1 MRKYFLSLVAM
12 ATMILFSGCNKNE
25 DFYISE
31 NGDMVTFNIATPEM
45 GTRAISDGTTVSKLY
60 VAVYQGGE
68 YRPAL
73 TETDG
78 YDIDNKTATV
88 SLPLVTGVTYDIVF
102 WAQAEG
108 APYTFTPST
117 GIVSVDYTD
126 VTANNENL
134 DAFYAN
140 RLGYE
145 VKGPKTETVEL
156 TRPFAQLN
164 VATLDYEL
172 AKNSGI
178 DITETGIVVEGVYT
192 SFNLKTQDGAID
204 ANSATTITL
213 SRYATPKEQSQV
225 LSGYETY
232 SWLSMNYLLVNDKTN
247 IRAKMTTNN
256 GNVTREWHNIPV
268 QRNFRTNIL
277 GNILTTTTDFNVVI
291 DEDFAGE
298 YEEEYIL
305 PGIKIV
311 EGGFEINSAEGLWN
325 FAAVLNST
333 TKSVSPDTFKDKTI
347 KLGSDIDLE
356 NKAWTPIKKFTGKF
370 DGNNYTIKNLNVNAY
385 RGGIF
390 EYVVGPI
397 SNLRVDGATI
407 VATRQAAAIVG
418 SIYGNVTNCSV
429 NNATISVTPEWL
441 EDEQVYDNGD
451 KAGAIIGLLCEGGYT
466 FSGNKATNITIFAF
480 RDLGGLIGC
489 AHTST
494 ITGNKVDNIN
504 LIIDKTYSYGKYEN
518 HNAGPILGSDRQGQS
533 TLADNIIGEYSIGV
547 IEPTADGIQQQ
558 IQNAKSGDVVA
569 IPAGNYETLP
579 TPNEQIT
586 ILCQPGTIFQGTS
599 SLNIK
604 GSTVIGATFEN
615 ENGSSV
621 SSTINGVFENC
632 TFRGKNALRYCYAGE
647 NVIFRNCVFD
657 GVTYGVHFDAGA
669 NDVTFEN
676 CVFSGFN
683 AFGGA
688 LTQLNLIDCTFKP
701 LGNSSY
707 NGINMWGNTKLE
719 NCNFEF
725 DGAHT
730 EWIDACNDGKILE
743 FNGCEV
749 NGKPLSIDRVGDYGE
764 GNIIIIDGKWYVS
777 TAATLTEALGKGVSV
792 ILNTDIDFGSN
803 QLALTGENQV
813 VDLGGHSLTTANN
826 WGGISL
832 KNGATIK
839 NGTITHAGNTAAIKA
854 FNGSI
859 VENVT
864 INATCA
870 TADKTVTGIAVQQ
883 GANVESIKN
892 VTING
897 VSQGIEVGY
906 QATVGLIEK
915 AVVNELNNGTAKGIG
930 LVINGGKVGKAKDCT
945 FKGETY
951 GVTMHLKGVFAVG
964 LELENC
970 IVEGT
975 TASIYAWDEKG
986 KSNTSGSLT
995 LTYDAA
1001 TELNGPFIW
1010 DFEEEC
1016 QSVVTLNRPE

>member
-1 MRKYFLSLVAM
+1 MRKYFLSLIAM
-12 ATMILFSGCNKNE
+12 AAMILLSGCNKNE

-60 VAVYQGGE
+60 VAVYQGGV

-73 TETDG
+73 TESDG
-78 YDIDNKTATV
+78 YDINNKTATV

-102 WAQAEG
+102 WAEA
-108 APYTFTPST
+108 ADSPYTFDAENGVVNVQYS
-117 GIVSVDYTD
+117 G

-164 VATLDYEL
+164 VATLDYDL
-172 AKNSGI
+172 AANSGI
-178 DITETGIVVEGVYT
+178 KITETAIEVEGVYT
-192 SFNLKTQDGAID
+192 SFNLLNEYGAVTGIP
-204 ANSATTITL
+204 TTLRL
-213 SRYATPKEQSQV
+213 SKNDIPSEV
-225 LSGYETY
+225 LNVNNKDYK
-232 SWLSMNYLLVNDKTN
+232 WISMNYLLVNEKTTV
-247 IRAKMTTNN
+247 RAKMTTNN
-256 GNVTREWHNIPV
+256 ENVTREWYNIPV
-268 QRNFRTNIL
+268 QRNYRTNIV

-291 DEDFAGE
+291 DERFAGE

-494 ITGNKVDNIN
+494 ITGNEVNNIN
-504 LIIDKTYSYGKYEN
+504 LIIDKTYSYGEYEN
-518 HNAGPILGSDRQGQS
+518 HNTGPILGSDRQGQS
-533 TLADNIIGEYSIGV
+533 TLADNIIGEYSVGV
-547 IEPTADGIQQQ
+547 IEPTAVGIQQQ
-558 IQNAKSGDVVA
+558 IQSAKSGDVVA
-569 IPAGNYETLP
+569 IPAGNYGTLP
-579 TPNEQIT
+579 APKEQIT
-586 ILCQPGTIFQGTS
+586 ILCQPGTVFQGTS
-599 SLNIK
+599 SLDIK

-615 ENGSSV
+615 EDGSSV

-632 TFRGKNALRYCYAGE
+632 TFTGSNALRWCYAGE

-657 GVTYGVHFDAGA
+657 GDVYGVHFDGGA
-669 NDVTFEN
+669 NDATFEN

-725 DGAHT
+725 DGAHK
-730 EWIDACNDGKILE
+730 EWIDACNNGKILE

-749 NGKPLSIDRVGDYGE
+749 NGEPLSIDRVGDYGE

-792 ILNTDIDFGSN
+792 ILNADIDLGSN
-803 QLALTGENQV
+803 ILTLDKGQTLN
-813 VDLGGHSLTTANN
+813 LGGKTLTQSGSNRGVILKNGA
-826 WGGISL
+826 SL
-832 KNGATIK
+832 KNGVI
-839 NGTITHAGNTAAIKA
+839 NHSGIVAAVRAWNIE
-854 FNGSI
+854 SI
-859 VENVT
+859 ENVT
-864 INATCA
+864 INLETPASS
-870 TADKTVTGIAVQQ
+870 TVTGIAVQQ
-883 GANVESIKN
+883 YSTVGTIKD
-892 VTING
+892 VTVQG
-897 VSQGIEVGY
+897 VGVTQAIEVPY
-906 QATVGLIEK
+906 QATVNLIENVTVDNS
-915 AVVNELNNGTAKGIG
+915 AATNGVA

-945 FKGETY
+945 FKGNVY

-964 LELENC
+964 LELEKC
-970 IVEGT
+970 AVEGK

-986 KSNTSGSLT
+986 VSNTSGSLT
-995 LTYDAA
+995 LTYDAE
-1001 TELNGPFIW
+1001 TTLTGPFVW
-1010 DFEEEC
+1010 DFEDEC
-1016 QSVVTLNRPE
+1016 KSVVTLNQPQ

>member
-12 ATMILFSGCNKNE
+12 AAMILFSGCNKNE

-45 GTRAISDGTTVSKLY
+45 GTRAFSDGTTANKLI
-60 VAVYQGGE
+60 VAVYQGGQ
-68 YRPAL
+68 YREAL
-73 TETDG
+73 TQNVTING
-78 YDIDNKTATV
+78 SAQV

-140 RLGYE
+140 RLAYKVE
-145 VKGPKTETVEL
+145 GPKTETVNL

-232 SWLSMNYLLVNDKTN
+232 SWLSMNYLLVNEKTTV
-247 IRAKMTTNN
+247 RAKMATNN
-256 GNVTREWHNIPV
+256 GNVVREWFNIPV
-268 QRNFRTNIL
+268 QRNYRTNIL

-298 YEEEYIL
+298 YEEEYIR

-385 RGGIF
+385 KGGIF
-390 EYVVGPI
+390 EHVVGPI

-466 FSGNKATNITIFAF
+466 FSRNKATNITISAF

-494 ITGNKVDNIN
+494 ITGNEVNNIN

-533 TLADNIIGEYSIGV
+533 TLADNIIGEYSVGV

-632 TFRGKNALRYCYAGE
+632 TFTGSNALYYCYAGE

-749 NGKPLSIDRVGDYGE
+749 NGEPLSIDRVGDYGE

-792 ILNTDIDFGSN
+792 ILNADIDLGSN
-803 QLALTGENQV
+803 ILTLDKGQTL
-813 VDLGGHSLTTANN
+813 DLGGKTLTQSGSNRGVILKNGA
-826 WGGISL
+826 SL
-832 KNGATIK
+832 KNGVI
-839 NGTITHAGNTAAIKA
+839 NHSGVVAAVCAWNIE
-854 FNGSI
+854 SI
-859 VENVT
+859 ENVT
-864 INATCA
+864 INLETPASG
-870 TADKTVTGIAVQQ
+870 TVTGIAVQQ
-883 GANVESIKN
+883 YSTVGTIKD
-892 VTING
+892 VTVQG
-897 VSQGIEVGY
+897 VGVTQAIEVPY
-906 QATVGLIEK
+906 QATVNLIENVTVDNS
-915 AVVNELNNGTAKGIG
+915 AATNGVA

-945 FKGETY
+945 FKGNVY

-964 LELENC
+964 LELEKC
-970 IVEGT
+970 AVEGN
-975 TASIYAWDEKG
+975 TASIYAWDEKDV
-986 KSNTSGSLT
+986 SNTSGSLT
-995 LTYDAA
+995 LTYDAE
-1001 TELNGPFIW
+1001 TTLTGPFVW
-1010 DFEEEC
+1010 DFEDEC
-1016 QSVVTLNRPE
+1016 KSVVTLNRPQ

>member
-12 ATMILFSGCNKNE
+12 AAMILFSGCNKNE

-45 GTRAISDGTTVSKLY
+45 GTRAFSDGSTATNLI
-60 VAVYQGGE
+60 VAVYQGGQ
-68 YRPAL
+68 YREAL
-73 TETDG
+73 TQNVTING
-78 YDIDNKTATV
+78 SAQV

-102 WAQAEG
+102 WAYADG
-108 APYTFTPST
+108 APYTFST
-117 GIVSVDYTD
+117 ANNEFVVSVDYAN

-164 VATLDYEL
+164 VATLDYDL
-172 AKNSGI
+172 AAKSGI
-178 DITETGIVVEGVYT
+178 EITETAIEVEGVYT
-192 SFNLKTQDGAID
+192 SFNLKTQNGAID

-213 SRYATPKEQSQV
+213 KSNNTPKAQNEN

-232 SWLSMNYLLVNDKTN
+232 SWLSMNYLLVNEKTTV
-247 IRAKMTTNN
+247 RAKMATNN
-256 GNVTREWHNIPV
+256 GNVVREWSNIPV
-268 QRNFRTNIL
+268 QRNYRTNIL

-325 FAAVLNST
+325 FAAILNST

-385 RGGIF
+385 KGGIF
-390 EYVVGPI
+390 EHVVGPI

-407 VATRQAAAIVG
+407 VVTRQAAAIVG

-494 ITGNKVDNIN
+494 ITGNEVDNIN
-504 LIIDKTYSYGKYEN
+504 LIIDKTYSYGEYEN

-533 TLADNIIGEYSIGV
+533 TLAGNTIGEYSVGV
-547 IEPTADGIQQQ
+547 IEPTAGGIQQQ

-569 IPAGNYETLP
+569 IPAGNYGTLP
-579 TPNEQIT
+579 TPKEQIT
-586 ILCQPGTIFQGTS
+586 ILCQPGTVFQGTS
-599 SLNIK
+599 SLNIN

-615 ENGSSV
+615 ENGTAV
-621 SSTINGVFENC
+621 GQTINGVFENC
-632 TFRGKNALRYCYAGE
+632 TFTGSNALRWCYAGE
-647 NVIFRNCVFD
+647 TVEFINCVFD
-657 GVTYGVHFDAGA
+657 GDVYGVHLDGGA
-669 NDVTFEN
+669 NDATFEN

-749 NGKPLSIDRVGDYGE
+749 NGEPLSIDRVGDYGE

-864 INATCA
+864 INATCT